1 MAYLL
6 STCCGCFWLLI
17 ISLISTQAHNPGFT
31 HSKRNSNQSGLIAI
45 FGNDNVTGFNM
56 NSTWKTNDTKDWG
69 EWSPWSPWTPCST
82 SCGLGVTKQTRQCI
96 RKSTDIQRNVFY
108 KRQRLKR
115 VSDADNKCRGQT
127 EETRYHV
134 CNKQVC
140 LKNSDFRETQC
151 SSFNEKLFNGQKY
164 TWSAY
169 YQATNQCALNCR
181 AIGYRFYATL
191 KPKVTDGTS
200 CNGTD
205 YSRPFIC
212 VEGQCKVVSC
222 DGSIGGPLKRFD
234 GCGVCG
240 GDNSTCR
247 LISGIFTRPDMPTG
261 YNLITR
267 LPKSACN
274 ITITELKPSA
284 NNIALKHTVGLYIL
298 NGNRTN
304 SWPGDYEGAGTV
316 FTYRK
321 ENGNLGESIFATG
334 PLSESVDL
342 ILVFRYTNPG
352 IKYEYKLPLDA
363 PAQDES
369 ITPPLIRHH
378 SHMQTYYPGNYLLVG
393 DEAYATDKRLEL
405 DNEDKTK
412 FNQDQPHGAP
422 SEYQGF
428 IGDEAA
434 KPRNKGRKKKFIWKL
449 TGYSECTKTC
459 GGGYQTSTMVCIKE
473 HNQQQ
478 QIVADKRCHG
488 LEKPQPQVLRCN
500 VKPCEAQWSITD
512 WSPCSVGCGLGVQTR
527 EMACRQQINPTLT
540 MNVDESACP
549 SPMPANVILS
559 KACQRPPCDSTQS
572 DGTSHWIAGTWSK
585 CSTTCGT
592 GIKSRSVSCSSANE
606 TECKPNEKPP
616 HQTTCD
622 TGPCAM
628 ALSNAVGSWILSDWS
643 QCSETCGTGTQTR
656 KVYCSLGIDREN
668 ACDQSIKPEASR
680 ACLSDKDCSGLWF
693 TGPWSQCSEMCGWGN
708 QTRTSVC
715 MSYDQREW
723 KVVPQSQCS
732 GKEKPTMTMSCFTEN
747 CASNWFT
754 SEWLPCSRSC
764 DLGVQKRDVKCLNEV
779 LKPSLEC
786 DESNKPPARRS
797 CNLSQCVNSYSAQ
810 VTSEESRT
818 ERENKPTSTSTQQPS
833 DQYDPNCVDLQLRN
847 CNFVA
852 QARLCSYKYYKIS
865 CCNSCRNKT

>member
-1 MAYLL
+1 MRIDRRKMDFDSIGLSVFLL
-6 STCCGCFWLLI
+6 
-17 ISLISTQAHNPGFT
+17 A
-31 HSKRNSNQSGLIAI
+31 IA
-45 FGNDNVTGFNM
+45 
-56 NSTWKTNDTKDWG
+56 
-69 EWSPWSPWTPCST
+69 
-82 SCGLGVTKQTRQCI
+82 
-96 RKSTDIQRNVFY
+96 
-108 KRQRLKR
+108 
-115 VSDADNKCRGQT
+115 
-127 EETRYHV
+127 
-134 CNKQVC
+134 
-140 LKNSDFRETQC
+140 
-151 SSFNEKLFNGQKY
+151 
-164 TWSAY
+164 
-169 YQATNQCALNCR
+169 
-181 AIGYRFYATL
+181 
-191 KPKVTDGTS
+191 
-200 CNGTD
+200 
-205 YSRPFIC
+205 
-212 VEGQCKVVSC
+212 VVSC
-222 DGSIGGPLKRFD
+222 DGSIGGPLKNFD

-247 LISGIFTRPDMPTG
+247 LISGIFTRPNMPTG

-274 ITITELKPSA
+274 ITINELQPSA
-284 NNIALKHTVGLYIL
+284 NNIALKHTVGQYIL
-298 NGNRTN
+298 NGNWTN
-304 SWPGDYEGAGTV
+304 SWPLKEDFEGAGTV

-321 ENGNLGESIFATG
+321 EIGNFGESIFAMG

-342 ILVFRYTNPG
+342 ILVFKYANPG
-352 IKYEYKLPLDA
+352 IKYEYKLPLDVLT
-363 PAQDES
+363 PDES
-369 ITPPLIRHH
+369 IMPPLIRHH
-378 SHMQTYYPGNYLLVG
+378 SHMSAYYPGNYSPVG
-393 DEAYATDKRLEL
+393 DDAYVADKGSEL
-405 DNEDKTK
+405 DNEEKTK
-412 FNQDQPHGAP
+412 FNQDQPHGTQ

-488 LEKPQPQVLRCN
+488 LDKPQPQVLRCN

-512 WSPCSVGCGLGVQTR
+512 WSPCSVSCGLGVQTR

-559 KACQRPPCDSTQS
+559 KTCQRPPCDSTQPDS
-572 DGTSHWIAGTWSK
+572 GSHWIAGTWSK
-585 CSTTCGT
+585 CSATCGT

-606 TECKPNEKPP
+606 TECKSNEKPA

-622 TGPCAM
+622 MGPCAM
-628 ALSNAVGSWILSDWS
+628 ALSNAIGSWILSDWS
-643 QCSETCGTGTQTR
+643 QCSETCGTGIQTR

-680 ACLSDKDCSGLWF
+680 ACLSDKDCNGLWF
-693 TGPWSQCSEMCGWGN
+693 TGPWSQCSEICGWGN

-715 MSYDQREW
+715 MSYDQKEW
-723 KVVPQSQCS
+723 KVVPQSHCS
-732 GKEKPTMTMSCFTEN
+732 GKERPSMTMSCFTEN
-747 CASNWFT
+747 CGSNWFT

-797 CNLSQCVNSYSAQ
+797 CNLSQCVNSYSAP
-810 VTSEESRT
+810 VTSEESRI
-818 ERENKPTSTSTQQPS
+818 ERENKPISTSTQLPS
-833 DQYDPNCVDLQLRN
+833 DQDDPKCVDIQHRN